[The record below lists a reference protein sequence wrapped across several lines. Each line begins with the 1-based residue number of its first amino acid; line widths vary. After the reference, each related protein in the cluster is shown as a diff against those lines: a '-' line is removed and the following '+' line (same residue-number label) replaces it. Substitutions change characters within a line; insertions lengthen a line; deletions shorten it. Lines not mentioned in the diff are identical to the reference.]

1 MSKVVVS
8 LPGGAVKRT
17 LTGALI
23 ALGGYVGLQ
32 FLWALLIHKEIL
44 DPGLLYPMVCVSAA
58 AASFGGCMFCVISGR
73 ESRVLTVSAVVAV
86 FLTVT
91 LAAALLTTETVA
103 VSNGLTGVGLSMAA
117 GGLLSSLLGSGR
129 SGQGRR
135 RRNRRKKR
143 T

>member
-1 MSKVVVS
+1 
-8 LPGGAVKRT
+8 
-17 LTGALI
+17 
-23 ALGGYVGLQ
+23 
-32 FLWALLIHKEIL
+32 
-44 DPGLLYPMVCVSAA
+44 
-58 AASFGGCMFCVISGR
+58 MFCVISGR